1 MEHFMKEINK
11 QSGKQSPLI
20 SGKSRSYAEVVEF
33 LDTNW
38 AAKSSSKKF
47 SCMKKLNQAF
57 NNVAKK
63 IRTVLVNGTNG
74 KSLTINFASQLLQ
87 AEKLTVGT
95 FYAPHIMMYNERISI
110 NNETISNK
118 VFTELAN
125 EVLTTAQT
133 EGIEPTSHEVLTMIA
148 LLYFDKNNVGA
159 ALLEVNEGGVYDATN
174 VCDATIAAITR
185 VTEDDE
191 SKTAETLKAMLGIV
205 KNGTHVV
212 SADQSKANLQ
222 TMVQVTE
229 EKNGQWSMPIRK
241 LAQLKYPFEQLHGR
255 SAALAE
261 RIAYTFV
268 NDVLKKD
275 SVATSGTLL
284 SKQKGQRGRP
294 TLEAKRASELN
305 PRKTVEQFW
314 RETTS
319 TLTGRFQLLEKE
331 KPSVLLDNA
340 SNLDS
345 FKNLLL
351 GIRLLHYRRPI
362 KGLVLIV
369 GNDNPSLDHTEFLKL
384 LRYFFKKTSGQV
396 IFSPVKTIAGD
407 KGSKSWNVEK
417 LTNDAKSMKIKARSS
432 KSFKE
437 AFGNAQKIVDE
448 RYGLVAVAGCTS
460 ILADYWNY
468 KGIKKV

>member
-1 MEHFMKEINK
+1 MKEINK

-268 NDVLKKD
+268 NDV
-275 SVATSGTLL
+275 
-284 SKQKGQRGRP
+284 
-294 TLEAKRASELN
+294 
-305 PRKTVEQFW
+305 
-314 RETTS
+314 
-319 TLTGRFQLLEKE
+319 
-331 KPSVLLDNA
+331 
-340 SNLDS
+340 
-345 FKNLLL
+345 
-351 GIRLLHYRRPI
+351 
-362 KGLVLIV
+362 
-369 GNDNPSLDHTEFLKL
+369 
-384 LRYFFKKTSGQV
+384 
-396 IFSPVKTIAGD
+396 
-407 KGSKSWNVEK
+407 
-417 LTNDAKSMKIKARSS
+417 
-432 KSFKE
+432 
-437 AFGNAQKIVDE
+437 
-448 RYGLVAVAGCTS
+448 
-460 ILADYWNY
+460 
-468 KGIKKV
+468 